1 MTDSFTVHV
10 DERGSLLPVD
20 LDRLAFTPVRAFVV
34 TGPPEGATRGGHRV
48 PCREQVVLVSGRVE
62 LRYGGERVLL
72 AEPGATMLLE
82 AGERMEYDLAPG
94 GSTILVLADEPYE
107 PHEPPGASG

>member
-1 MTDSFTVHV
+1 MTDSFTVH
-10 DERGSLLPVD
+10 

-34 TGPPEGATRGGHRV
+34 SGPPEGATRGGHPV
-48 PCREQVVLVSGRVE
+48 PCREQIVLVAGRVE
-62 LRYGGERVLL
+62 MRYRGETVVL

-82 AGERMEYDLAPG
+82 PGEPMEYDLAPG

-107 PHEPPGASG
+107 ADGAVW